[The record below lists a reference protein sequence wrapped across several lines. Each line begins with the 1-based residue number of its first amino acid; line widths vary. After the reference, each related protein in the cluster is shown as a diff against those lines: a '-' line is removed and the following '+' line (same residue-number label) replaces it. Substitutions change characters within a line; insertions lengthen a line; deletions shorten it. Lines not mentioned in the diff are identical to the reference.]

1 MKYRNFKNNDISQ
14 LGFGAMRLPTLAN
27 GEINK
32 EESFRLFD
40 YAYENGVNYYD
51 TAYVYHGGK
60 SEVVL
65 GEWINNAK
73 IRDKVFIADKM
84 PTLQMPD
91 DMDLMGI
98 FNEQLERLGTDH
110 IDFYLMHALNLEKWN
125 RLKELGAIRFMD
137 EIRAKGLVKYI
148 GFSFHD
154 EYDSFVKIIND
165 YDWEFCQ
172 IQLNFMDIE
181 IQAGIKGLEYAYSKG
196 IPVTIMEP
204 LKGGKITQ
212 IKDPYTTKLKNAYDL
227 QDVSTATICLDFLF
241 DRPEVLTVL
250 SGMNVYEHVVENINA
265 ASDCQPGAQPE
276 NEKKFLS
283 ELRDYLNGK
292 PTVPCTAC
300 RYCVDGCPNQIN
312 IPRIFD
318 MYNDAVMY
326 DTFDRNKEGYERMPS
341 TAKDC
346 VECGQCEGACPQSL
360 TIIEYLR
367 KVDEYFSGKAP
378 AAE

>member
-1 MKYRNFKNNDISQ
+1 MKYRHFKGKDISQ
-14 LGFGAMRLPTLAN
+14 LGFGAMRLPTLEN

-32 EESFRLFD
+32 EESFRLFK
-40 YAYENGVNYYD
+40 YAFDEGVNYYD

-65 GEWINNAK
+65 GEWIRNEG
-73 IRDKVFIADKM
+73 IRDKVCIADKM

-98 FNEQLERLGTDH
+98 FNEQLERLDTDY
-110 IDFYLMHALNLEKWN
+110 IDFYLMHALSLDKWN
-125 RLKELGAIRFMD
+125 RLKELGVIKFMD
-137 EIRAKGLVKYI
+137 EIRAKGKVKYI

-154 EYDSFVKIIND
+154 DYDAFVKIIDD

-181 IQAGIKGLEYAYSKG
+181 IQAGIKGLEYAASKG

-227 QDVSTATICLDFLF
+227 QDVPTAKICLNFLF

-250 SGMNVYEHVVENINA
+250 SGMNVYEHVVQNIEA
-265 ASDCQPGAQPE
+265 ASTCQPGAQPE

-283 ELRDYLNGK
+283 ELRDYINGK
-292 PTVPCTAC
+292 PTIPCTAC

-318 MYNDAVMY
+318 MYNDSVMY
-326 DTFDRNKEGYERMPS
+326 DTVERNKQGYNRMPS
-341 TAKDC
+341 NASDC
-346 VECGQCEGACPQSL
+346 VECGQCEDACPQHL
-360 TIIEYLR
+360 TIIDYLK
-367 KVDEYFSGKAP
+367 KVNEYFA
-378 AAE
+378 

>member
-1 MKYRNFKNNDISQ
+1 MKYRHFKGKDISQ
-14 LGFGAMRLPTLAN
+14 LGFGAMRLPTLEN

-32 EESFRLFD
+32 EESFRLFK
-40 YAYENGVNYYD
+40 YAFDEGVNYYD

-65 GEWINNAK
+65 GEWIKNEG

-98 FNEQLERLGTDH
+98 FNEQLERLDTDY
-110 IDFYLMHALNLEKWN
+110 IDFYLMHALSLEKWN
-125 RLKELGAIRFMD
+125 RLKELGVIKFMD
-137 EIRAKGLVKYI
+137 EIRAKGKVKYI

-154 EYDSFVKIIND
+154 EYDSFVKIIDD

-212 IKDPYTTKLKNAYDL
+212 IKDPYTTKLKAAYDL
-227 QDVSTATICLDFLF
+227 QDIPTATICLDFLF
-241 DRPEVLTVL
+241 DREEVLTVL

-265 ASDCQPGAQPE
+265 ASNCQPGAQPE
-276 NEKKFLS
+276 NEKKFLA
-283 ELRDYLNGK
+283 ELRDYINGK
-292 PTVPCTAC
+292 ATIPCTAC
-300 RYCVDGCPNQIN
+300 RYCVDGCPNQIP

-326 DTFDRNKEGYERMPS
+326 DNYDRNKAMYDRMPA
-341 TAKDC
+341 TGKDC
-346 VECGQCEGACPQSL
+346 AECGQCEDACPQHL
-360 TIIEYLR
+360 TIMEYL
-367 KVDEYFSGKAP
+367 KQVDEYFSK
-378 AAE
+378 

>member
-1 MKYRNFKNNDISQ
+1 MKYRHFKNNDISQ
-14 LGFGAMRLPTLAN
+14 LGFGAMRLPTLEN

-40 YAYENGVNYYD
+40 YAYEQGVNYYD

-65 GEWINNAK
+65 GEWINNAG

-110 IDFYLMHALNLEKWN
+110 IDFYLMHALSLDKWN
-125 RLKELGAIRFMD
+125 RLKELGAVRFMD

-154 EYDSFVKIIND
+154 EYDAFVKIIDD

-196 IPVTIMEP
+196 VPVTIMEP

-212 IKDPYTTKLKNAYDL
+212 IKDPYTTKLKNAYGL
-227 QDVSTATICLDFLF
+227 EEVPTATICLDFLF

-250 SGMNVYEHVVENINA
+250 SGMNVYDHVVENINA
-265 ASDCQPGAQPE
+265 ASNCQPGAMPE
-276 NEKKFLS
+276 NEKKFLA
-283 ELRDYLNGK
+283 ELRDYINGK
-292 PTVPCTAC
+292 ATIPCTAC

-326 DTFDRNKEGYERMPS
+326 DTFERNKAMYDRMPA
-341 TAKDC
+341 TGKDC
-346 VECGQCEGACPQSL
+346 AECGQCEDACPQHL
-360 TIIEYLR
+360 TIMEYLK
-367 KVDEYFSGKAP
+367 KVDEYFSK
-378 AAE
+378 